1 MSNAVSDPKV
11 LQCFVSALKEAF
23 YIQLGLY
30 LEITSI
36 EMKTKKSVAVITG
49 ATVEFSDKSRRGQIR
64 MLFSELCL
72 NNLFYRMAGAG
83 VDSTPEERTAAASEM
98 LNIFYASARKSLN
111 ESGFEFP
118 LAIPVS
124 IPLIS
129 VAKIEPWPQS
139 VTMHCHT
146 LIGDFV
152 TEIILARA
160 G

>member
-1 MSNAVSDPKV
+1 MSKGVSDPKV

-23 YIQLGLY
+23 YIQLGLN

-36 EMKTKKSVAVITG
+36 HMKSKSSAAIITG
-49 ATVEFSDKSRRGQIR
+49 ATVEFSDSVRHGRIR
-64 MLFSELCL
+64 MLFSEACL
-72 NNLFYRMAGAG
+72 SHLFERMAGAM
-83 VDSTPEERTAAASEM
+83 DSSSPEERTQAAAEM
-98 LNIFYASARKSLN
+98 LNIFYASARKYLN
-111 ESGFEFP
+111 EAGFEFP

-129 VAKIEPWPQS
+129 EALIEPWPQS

-152 TEIILARA
+152 TEITLAQA